1 MANESVAGM
10 AGSGAIGA
18 PAPEARA
25 VGAGRG
31 ASWWSE
37 AWRLFTPGIGA
48 WLLITILVFLIQ
60 CALSLVS
67 SLLMVIPFVGQLVSM
82 FLLAAA
88 AMLFAGGLMIGCRSV
103 DRGNP
108 LTVGHLFAGFSQRT
122 KPLLMVALLY
132 TAFLTVVLIVVAVV
146 MIALFGVAF
155 LSTLRAASDPSNM
168 GIAFGT
174 AVSAVL
180 VALLLFLL
188 LWLPVVM
195 LAWFAPALVML
206 GGMEP
211 WPAMTASFRAC
222 VRNFTPLLVYGAIGL
237 GLAIVASIPFL
248 LGWLVLYPVGV
259 ATVYASYCDIFE
271 DKDMA

>member
-10 AGSGAIGA
+10 AGSG
-18 PAPEARA
+18 PAGTPALEPRA
-25 VGAGRG
+25 VGIGRG

-37 AWRLFTPGIGA
+37 AWRLFTPNVGV
-48 WLLITILVFLIQ
+48 WLLITILVFLSQ

-67 SLLMVIPFVGQLVSM
+67 SLLMVIPLVGQLVSM

-88 AMLFAGGLMIGCRSV
+88 AVLFAGGLMIGCRSV

-108 LTVGHLFAGFSQRT
+108 LTVGHLFAAFSQRT
-122 KPLLMVALLY
+122 KPLLLVALLY
-132 TAFLTVVLIVVAVV
+132 TGFLAVVLIAVAVI

-155 LSTLRAASDPSNM
+155 LGMLSAASDPSNM

-180 VALLLFLL
+180 VAVLLFLL

-195 LAWFAPALVML
+195 MVWFAPALVML
-206 GGMEP
+206 GGVEP
-211 WPAMTASFRAC
+211 WPAMTTSLRAC
-222 VRNFTPLLVYGAIGL
+222 LRNFAPMLVYGAVGL

-248 LGWLVLYPVGV
+248 LGWLVLYPVTV

-271 DKDMA
+271 DKDIS

>member
-18 PAPEARA
+18 PALEPRA

-37 AWRLFTPGIGA
+37 AWRLFTPGLGA

-67 SLLMVIPFVGQLVSM
+67 SLLMVIPLVGQLVSM

-108 LTVGHLFAGFSQRT
+108 LIVGHLFAGFSQRT
-122 KPLLMVALLY
+122 KPLLMVALS
-132 TAFLTVVLIVVAVV
+132 
-146 MIALFGVAF
+146 ALPA
-155 LSTLRAASDPSNM
+155 TE
-168 GIAFGT
+168 
-174 AVSAVL
+174 SA
-180 VALLLFLL
+180 
-188 LWLPVVM
+188 
-195 LAWFAPALVML
+195 
-206 GGMEP
+206 E
-211 WPAMTASFRAC
+211 
-222 VRNFTPLLVYGAIGL
+222 
-237 GLAIVASIPFL
+237 
-248 LGWLVLYPVGV
+248 
-259 ATVYASYCDIFE
+259 E
-271 DKDMA
+271 QQ

>member
-1 MANESVAGM
+1 MANESVAGTTGVQP
-10 AGSGAIGA
+10 AGGPTLEPRS
-18 PAPEARA
+18 
-25 VGAGRG
+25 VGVGRG

-37 AWRLFTPGIGA
+37 AWRLFTPSMGP

-60 CALSLVS
+60 CALSLVG
-67 SLLMVIPFVGQLVSM
+67 SLLMILPLIGQLVSM
-82 FLLAAA
+82 YVISAAA
-88 AMLFAGGLMIGCRSV
+88 VLFAGGLMIGCRSI

-122 KPLLMVALLY
+122 KPLLMVALIY
-132 TAFLTVVLIVVAVV
+132 TAFFIVVLIAVAVI

-155 LSTLRAASDPSNM
+155 LGMLSAAADASNM

-174 AVSAVL
+174 VVSAVL
-180 VALLLFLL
+180 VATLLFLL

-195 LAWFAPALVML
+195 LLWFAPALVML

-211 WPAMTASFRAC
+211 WPAMMTSFRAC
-222 VRNFTPLLVYGAIGL
+222 LRNFAPLLVYGAIGL

-248 LGWLVLYPVGV
+248 LGWLVLYPVIV

-271 DKDMA
+271 DKDTV